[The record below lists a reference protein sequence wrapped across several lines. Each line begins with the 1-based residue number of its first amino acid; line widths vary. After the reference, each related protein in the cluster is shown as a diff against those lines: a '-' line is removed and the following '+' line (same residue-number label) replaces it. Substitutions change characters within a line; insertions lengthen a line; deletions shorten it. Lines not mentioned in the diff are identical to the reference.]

1 MRKLSFY
8 TISTLLVSVLFAF
21 VARAQI
27 LNPVKWEMS
36 SEKTGHNEYTLIFKA
51 TIEDNWKV
59 YGTDIE
65 AGGPIPTSVNFEG
78 VPAGIDMSKPLE
90 ALGRKEVAVEPLFD
104 NMTLSYYKKRLTLRK
119 VVTVTKDVTLK
130 GYVEFMTCDD
140 KQCLPPDAIDFTFNL
155 KADAAETLDN
165 KITTANGLLTP
176 VKWKVSSEKIS
187 DTEYY
192 IHFNA
197 TIDEGWKLYA
207 QDIKKGGPIPTSFT
221 FSNANT
227 GSYTLNG
234 KVEEVIKPEEQKEPL
249 FDNMLLKYFKHEAH
263 FRQKVTV
270 NDSSAT
276 VKGSY
281 EFMCC
286 DATQCLPSEIKEF
299 SVNLLSGVVS
309 EEGEETTLQVDTTA
323 LQFNIDNTP
332 LSLCGGEAVAAEE
345 ENKGFMSIFLLGF
358 IGGLIALLTPCV
370 FPMIPLTVSFFTK
383 RSQNKS
389 KGVFEAFF
397 YGFCIVLIYALLSLP
412 FVIYKLPPDT
422 LNAISTSVYLNV
434 GFFVVFMVFAFS
446 FFGFYEI
453 TLPASWLNKADNASS
468 VGGLVGIFFMAL
480 TLALVSFSC
489 TGPILG
495 SLLVGTLTAEGGQM
509 NLLIGMIGFGVA
521 LGIPFG
527 LFAAFPQMMNKL
539 PKSGGWLNSVK
550 VVLGFIEV
558 ALAFKFLSN
567 ADLVS
572 HWGLLKR
579 EIFFAIWA
587 VCSLGVFIYLMG
599 WLKFPHD
606 SPGKLKISPVRGVL
620 AVIFLFFAGYFGY
633 GVIKGSNPK
642 LASGFAPPMFYSIYQ
657 QDSHCPLGL
666 DCFHDFDEAI
676 AYAQQTNKP
685 LMIDFTGWAC
695 VNCRKME
702 EHVWPEKEVYDL
714 ISSKYV
720 LVSLY
725 VDDKEMLPEEEQY
738 ISAFSGKKI
747 RTVGN
752 KWSDFQSSYFGVN
765 SQPYYVLISPDGKML
780 NQPSPYEPDVSKYA
794 DFLQCGL
801 DAYLQKVAVANK

>member
-1 MRKLSFY
+1 MKKH
-8 TISTLLVSVLFAF
+8 IIIQVITLLIPVFFAIG
-21 VARAQI
+21 ARSQI
-27 LNPVKWEMS
+27 LNPVKWEFS
-36 SEKTGHNEYTLIFKA
+36 SEKTGANEYTLIFKA
-51 TIEDNWKV
+51 TIEDKWKV

-65 AGGPIPTSVNFEG
+65 PGGPVPTSVNFEEVGEG
-78 VPAGIDMSKPLE
+78 VDMSQPLVE
-90 ALGRKEVAVEPLFD
+90 LGRKEVAQEPLFD
-104 NMTLSYYKKRLTLRK
+104 NMTLSYYYKRLTLRK
-119 VVTVTKDVTLK
+119 VVTITKDVTLQ

-140 KQCLPPDAIDFTFNL
+140 RQCLPPDAVDFTFEL
-155 KADAAETLDN
+155 KADEGGS
-165 KITTANGLLTP
+165 ANNTIPSNGILTP
-176 VKWKVSSEKIS
+176 VKWNISTEKIS
-187 DTEYY
+187 DTAYY
-192 IHFNA
+192 IHFKA
-197 TIDEGWKLYA
+197 SIDAGWKLYSQFIA
-207 QDIKKGGPIPTSFT
+207 PGGPIPTSFS
-221 FSNANT
+221 FANANT
-227 GSYTLNG
+227 GAYVLNG
-234 KVEEVIKPEEQKEPL
+234 SVEEVTKPEQQKEPL

-270 NDSSAT
+270 TDTSAT
-276 VKGSY
+276 VKGSF
-281 EFMCC
+281 EFMTC
-286 DATQCLPSEIKEF
+286 DATQCLPAETREF
-299 SVNLLSGVVS
+299 SVHLVSGLVS
-309 EEGEETTLQVDTTA
+309 EDEGDSQLRVDSAA

-332 LSLCGGEAVAAEE
+332 LSLCGGEAVKSEE
-345 ENKGFMSIFLLGF
+345 NNKGFLGIFFLGF
-358 IGGLIALLTPCV
+358 IGGIIALLTPCV

-397 YGFCIVLIYALLSLP
+397 YGFCIVLIYVLLSLP

-422 LNAISTSVYLNV
+422 LNAISTNVYLNV
-434 GFFVVFMVFAFS
+434 AFFVVFMVFAFS

-453 TLPASWLNKADNASS
+453 TLPSSWLNKADNASS

-495 SLLVGTLTAEGGQM
+495 SLLVGSLTAEGGQT
-509 NLLIGMIGFGVA
+509 NLLIGMLGFGVA

-527 LFAAFPQMMNKL
+527 IFAAFPRMMNKL

-587 VCSLGVFIYLMG
+587 VCSFGIFIYLMG

-606 SPGKLKISPVRGVL
+606 SPGKIKISKVRGLL
-620 AVIFLFFAGYFGY
+620 AVVFLVLAGYFGY
-633 GVIKGSNPK
+633 GIVKGSNPK
-642 LASGFAPPMFYSIYQ
+642 LASGFAPPLFYSVYP

-666 DCFHDFDEAI
+666 DCYHDFEEAKEV
-676 AYAQQTNKP
+676 ARETGKP
-685 LMIDFTGWAC
+685 IMIDFTGWAC

-714 ISSKYV
+714 ISSEFV

-765 SQPYYVLISPDGKML
+765 SQPYYVLISPDGKLL
-780 NQPSPYEPDVSKYA
+780 NQPSPYEPDVNKYA
-794 DFLQCGL
+794 DFLKCGL
-801 DAYLQKVAVANK
+801 DAFKQQNNVAGLK

>member
-1 MRKLSFY
+1 
-8 TISTLLVSVLFAF
+8 
-21 VARAQI
+21 
-27 LNPVKWEMS
+27 KW
-36 SEKTGHNEYTLIFKA
+36 
-51 TIEDNWKV
+51 
-59 YGTDIE
+59 
-65 AGGPIPTSVNFEG
+65 
-78 VPAGIDMSKPLE
+78 
-90 ALGRKEVAVEPLFD
+90 R
-104 NMTLSYYKKRLTLRK
+104 
-119 VVTVTKDVTLK
+119 
-130 GYVEFMTCDD
+130 
-140 KQCLPPDAIDFTFNL
+140 
-155 KADAAETLDN
+155 
-165 KITTANGLLTP
+165 
-176 VKWKVSSEKIS
+176 VSSEKIS

-192 IHFNA
+192 IHFKA

-207 QDIKKGGPIPTSFT
+207 QDIKPGGPIPTSFT

-227 GSYTLNG
+227 GAYTLNG
-234 KVEEVIKPEEQKEPL
+234 KVEEVTKPEEKKEPL

-263 FRQKVTV
+263 FRQKIIL

-299 SVNLLSGVVS
+299 SVDLLSGVVS
-309 EEGEETTLQVDTTA
+309 EESEETSLQVDTAA

-332 LSLCGGEAVAAEE
+332 LSLCGGEAVAADEAK
-345 ENKGFMSIFLLGF
+345 KGFMSIFLLGF

-370 FPMIPLTVSFFTK
+370 FPMIPLTVSFFTN

-579 EIFFAIWA
+579 EVFFAIWA
-587 VCSLGVFIYLMG
+587 VCSLGIFIYLMG

-606 SPGKLKISPVRGVL
+606 SRGKLKISPVRGVL

-642 LASGFAPPMFYSIYQ
+642 LASGFAPPMFYSIYP
-657 QDSHCPLGL
+657 QDTHCPLGL
-666 DCFHDFDEAI
+666 DCFHDLDEAI
-676 AYAQQTNKP
+676 AFAQQTNKP

-725 VDDKEMLPEEEQY
+725 VDDKEMLPEEDQY

-747 RTVGN
+747 RTIGN

-801 DAYLQKVAVANK
+801 DAYLQNGATAVKY

>member
-1 MRKLSFY
+1 
-8 TISTLLVSVLFAF
+8 
-21 VARAQI
+21 
-27 LNPVKWEMS
+27 MS
-36 SEKTGHNEYTLIFKA
+36 SEKTGPNEYTLIFKA
-51 TIEDNWKV
+51 TIEDGWKV
-59 YGTDIE
+59 YGTDID

-78 VPAGIDMSKPLE
+78 VPASIDLSKPLE

-119 VVTVTKDVTLK
+119 VVTVTKDVVLK

-155 KADAAETLDN
+155 KADAGETLDN
-165 KITTANGLLTP
+165 KITTTNGLLTP

-192 IHFNA
+192 IHFKA

-207 QDIKKGGPIPTSFT
+207 QDIKPGGPIPTSFT
-221 FSNANT
+221 FSNAKT
-227 GSYTLNG
+227 GGYTLNG

-263 FRQKVTV
+263 FRQKITV

-299 SVNLLSGVVS
+299 SVDLISGVVS
-309 EEGEETTLQVDTTA
+309 EEGEETSLQVDTTA

-332 LSLCGGEAVAAEE
+332 LSLCGGEAVAADE

-509 NLLIGMIGFGVA
+509 NLLVGMIGFGVA

-587 VCSLGVFIYLMG
+587 VCSLGIFIYLMG

-606 SPGKLKISPVRGVL
+606 SPGKLKLSPVRGIL
-620 AVIFLFFAGYFGY
+620 AVIFLFFTGYFGY
-633 GVIKGSNPK
+633 GMIKGSNPK

-666 DCFHDFDEAI
+666 NCFHDFDEAI
-676 AYAQQTNKP
+676 AFAQETGKP

-702 EHVWPEKEVYDL
+702 EHVWPEKEVYYL

-725 VDDKEMLPEEEQY
+725 VDDKEMLPEEDQY

-794 DFLQCGL
+794 EFLQCGL
-801 DAYLQKVAVANK
+801 DAYLQQGVTAVK